1 MFAFALSV
9 DLYVMTEGGGGL
21 GGCEERRGAVG
32 WGSHLCRSCL
42 TGFSQPLK
50 PLASD
55 QRQIV
60 NIGLYFQSLKAP
72 GDFVALISEM
82 KSTVDAGIDF
92 PTH

>member
-1 MFAFALSV
+1 M
-9 DLYVMTEGGGGL
+9 
-21 GGCEERRGAVG
+21 G

>member
-9 DLYVMTEGGGGL
+9 DLYLMTEGGGG
-21 GGCEERRGAVG
+21 GG
-32 WGSHLCRSCL
+32 HLCRSCL

-60 NIGLYFQSLKAP
+60 NMGLYFQSLKAP
-72 GDFVALISEM
+72 GDSVALISEM
-82 KSTVDAGIDF
+82 KSTVEAVIGF
-92 PTH
+92 LTH

>member
-21 GGCEERRGAVG
+21 GECEERRGVVG